1 MKIAIIGAGHIGL
14 NIGGRLIE
22 AGADVTFVGRT
33 RMQEHLRRHGLKI
46 NKKKGSPKLSGKELW
61 SRLQ

>member
-14 NIGGRLIE
+14 YIGGRLIE

-33 RMQEHLRRHGLKI
+33 RMQEHL
-46 NKKKGSPKLSGKELW
+46 
-61 SRLQ
+61 